1 MALSESLFDKDD
13 DEEDI
18 DDNLA
23 SCVGDNDCIAY
34 FRGESAATF
43 SELGAW
49 YFDGVDVRELEFFA
63 KAVDSMAKLASF
75 NSFSRDII
83 DSFFIFNCL
92 CSSLSC
98 LDKALIF
105 LIASVSFTR
114 LSEMNHHYRS
124 DRMQCTDKK
133 ALER

>member
-23 SCVGDNDCIAY
+23 SCVGDNDCIAC
-34 FRGESAATF
+34 FRGESAASF
-43 SELGAW
+43 PELEAW
-49 YFDGVDVRELEFFA
+49 YFEGVDVRELDFFA
-63 KAVDSMAKLASF
+63 KAVDSIAKLASF

-98 LDKALIF
+98 LDKALVF
-105 LIASVSFTR
+105 FVASTSFTR
-114 LSEMNHHYRS
+114 LSGMSYHYRS
-124 DRMQCTDKK
+124 DRMQNTHKK